1 MKKRALL
8 LTAAMILALM
18 LAGCGGGQAQPHP
31 AETQAAE
38 ARAEETRAGG
48 AGTAETQ
55 AVKDAASDL
64 QAAKGVAFTTGTGS
78 AAVEEE
84 ENSFLTEDLYD
95 GIIRDEKDAQKALRG
110 LFGRLG
116 VEEDTVLEP
125 VYIRPN
131 EDGLVWY
138 IFRQQMGVP
147 PYRYLQQCR
156 VHRAQELLRTTQ
168 QPVAEIAASVGLP
181 DPVNFIRHFRSV
193 TGTTPAK
200 YRKETMRLP

>member
-64 QAAKGVAFTTGTGS
+64 QAAKGVAFTT
-78 AAVEEE
+78 
-84 ENSFLTEDLYD
+84 
-95 GIIRDEKDAQKALRG
+95 
-110 LFGRLG
+110 
-116 VEEDTVLEP
+116 
-125 VYIRPN
+125 
-131 EDGLVWY
+131 
-138 IFRQQMGVP
+138 
-147 PYRYLQQCR
+147 
-156 VHRAQELLRTTQ
+156 
-168 QPVAEIAASVGLP
+168 
-181 DPVNFIRHFRSV
+181 
-193 TGTTPAK
+193 
-200 YRKETMRLP
+200 